1 MKKSV
6 ISFFLLALF
15 SVAFIPRV
23 NVYSQAHNKAKT
35 NYIDNEILVKFKD
48 SIEQLAGR
56 EQIAREIFPVRGLNS
71 ESLSRA
77 GQRDLQ
83 LIHFDENLSV
93 EEAVSRATSDPR
105 VEYAEPNYIYKTK
118 DTIPNDP
125 YFDQLWGLL
134 DTSHEYPYMDVAAV
148 KAWDITTGSDD
159 VVIAVL
165 DTGIDLSHPDLAPN
179 AWVNPREIAGNG
191 TDDDGNGFTDDINGW
206 NFRDNNN
213 RVFKNENDWHGTH
226 VAGTIG
232 AAGNNGLGITGV
244 AWHVKLMSLKFL
256 SGENG
261 SGSTA
266 DAVKAINYAIE
277 QKQRGVNIR
286 AINASWGG
294 DAASQSLQRAINK
307 AGKAG
312 IMFVAAAGNEHRD
325 IDQLP
330 EYPAAWSSELS
341 SLISVAA
348 MHGAGSIED
357 FSNYGHNNVSVG
369 APGSFIYSTIPG
381 AGYGYADGTSMA
393 APHVS
398 GIIALLASHE
408 PDLTLAEVK
417 HRIITTVEPHHTCSK
432 VGKRGTSKRV

>member
-1 MKKSV
+1 M
-6 ISFFLLALF
+6 
-15 SVAFIPRV
+15 
-23 NVYSQAHNKAKT
+23 
-35 NYIDNEILVKFKD
+35 
-48 SIEQLAGR
+48 
-56 EQIAREIFPVRGLNS
+56 
-71 ESLSRA
+71 
-77 GQRDLQ
+77 
-83 LIHFDENLSV
+83 
-93 EEAVSRATSDPR
+93 
-105 VEYAEPNYIYKTK
+105 
-118 DTIPNDP
+118 
-125 YFDQLWGLL
+125 
-134 DTSHEYPYMDVAAV
+134 
-148 KAWDITTGSDD
+148 
-159 VVIAVL
+159 IAVL

-191 TDDDGNGFTDDINGW
+191 ADDDGNGFTDDINGW

-294 DAASQSLQRAINK
+294 DADSQSLQRAINK

-369 APGSFIYSTIPG
+369 APGSFIYSTVPG

-417 HRIITTVEPHHTCSK
+417 HRIITTVEPAHSLAAKSVSAGRASAYNVLTNRIPPPPKPAINRVEAKKKYLIVEALGIVSGSTVVVLEGNRALTDYEYEYDDTYK
-432 VGKRGTSKRV
+432 VANGTYTRVKIKAG